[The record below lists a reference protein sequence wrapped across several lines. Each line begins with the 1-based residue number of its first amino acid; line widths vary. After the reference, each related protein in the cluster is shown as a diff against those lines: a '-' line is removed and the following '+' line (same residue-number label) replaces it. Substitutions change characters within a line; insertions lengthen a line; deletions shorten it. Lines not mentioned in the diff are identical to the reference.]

1 MTNDV
6 IPQITQKYRVWQGF
20 GGQAMGLSIGAHWA
34 YKIACNNPYQFASVS
49 LSCPISE
56 ELYNL
61 TRESLNH
68 LKNSGLRVE
77 LTAGMVSRN

>member
-1 MTNDV
+1 MS
-6 IPQITQKYRVWQGF
+6 
-20 GGQAMGLSIGAHWA
+20 L
-34 YKIACNNPYQFASVS
+34 

-68 LKNSGLRVE
+68 LKNSGLRVRVNCDGEQE
-77 LTAGMVSRN
+77 LIPECDRFSNF